1 MSRAATDVSF
11 RAVLFDLDGTLL
23 NTLEDL
29 ADAMNRALEKEGF
42 PTHRVDAYRHFV
54 GNGSSMLV
62 RRALPPER
70 REDDGLI
77 RSCLDRFLREYR
89 LNWMVKTR
97 PYDGVAGLLEGLT
110 RQGFKMAVLSNKI
123 DEITK
128 QVVAHLLSQWKFDAV
143 VGQRQG
149 VPAKPDPTAAL
160 EIAGR
165 LGVSPE
171 EFVYLGDSAV
181 DMKTSVAA
189 GMFPVGALWGFRSE
203 DELLAGGARVL
214 IGGPMDLLGLLKI
227 GSFDV

>member
-1 MSRAATDVSF
+1 MSRVTTDISF

-29 ADAMNRALEKEGF
+29 SDAMNRVLEKEGF
-42 PTHRVDAYRHFV
+42 PTHRVDAYRYFV

-62 RRALPPER
+62 KRALPPER

-77 RSCLDRFLREYR
+77 RSCLDRFLGEYR

-97 PYDGVAGLLEGLT
+97 PYDGVPALLEGLT
-110 RQGFKMAVLSNKI
+110 GQGFKMAVLSNKI

-128 QVVAHLLSQWKFDAV
+128 ESVAHLLSLWRFDTV

-165 LGVSPE
+165 LGVSPA
-171 EFVYLGDSAV
+171 EFVYVGDSAV
-181 DMKTSVAA
+181 DMKTAVGA

-203 DELLAGGARVL
+203 DELLDGGARVL
-214 IGGPMDLLGLLKI
+214 IGEPQDLLRFLKVV
-227 GSFDV
+227 S